1 MFQTRFKIN
10 IDYLAFA
17 LTVLFAIFIL
27 WFGWE
32 FHTVE
37 SVPSPEDDDYVERAI
52 LLRDGLIPEDPHRP
66 LLYPLLSA
74 GAGAVLGDTFKGA
87 RLVSQISA
95 AIFALMAYLLGRLC
109 FDKRVGLF
117 ALGSVLLNFFVLK
130 SGVFAASDMLFSAWA
145 MLALFWAIRV
155 SQRNQ
160 YSYIIILAL
169 FFSLAY
175 FTRYTAIALAVPIA
189 VALAIAPPVRQKQII
204 FRYIVFGAAVLV
216 FLLPHFYL
224 TIHVFGD
231 PFYNENWRN
240 LAFKLYG
247 NGDWSYYKAG
257 RMPFDG
263 LASVIGHN
271 PGHFIWSALE
281 DLAHSLTIGLAKLTG
296 NGNGLVGTPYA
307 VLFFVGLYMILRF
320 PNRKTV
326 IISSFI
332 VTYFLMV
339 NVFYVAQ
346 QRIMLPILPLCYAI
360 VGYCFWRVSVY
371 QVPKPLSINMKWLI
385 ATAIS
390 MILFVQG
397 VLLVKRL
404 DAFIRQHPTAEVT
417 AARALVTKHGTGLS
431 ILSTFKHLCN
441 HVEGSSCF
449 YLEEEYGIFREDK
462 ALYYKKINAVIKE
475 TRAEYL
481 IVGRATLRSRPE
493 DLLINRD
500 VPPFLSLVSIDE
512 NTAVYHVERP

>member
-1 MFQTRFKIN
+1 LFQTRFKIN

-17 LTVLFAIFIL
+17 LTVFFAIFIL
-27 WFGWE
+27 WFGLE
-32 FHTVE
+32 FHRIE

-52 LLRDGLIPEDPHRP
+52 QLHDGLIPKDPHRP

-74 GAGAVLGDTFKGA
+74 GAGFVLGDTFIGA

-95 AIFALMAYLLGRLC
+95 AIFALMAYLLGRLF
-109 FDKRVGLF
+109 FDKKVGLF
-117 ALGSVLLNFFVLK
+117 ALGSVILNFFVVK
-130 SGVFAASDMLFSAWA
+130 SGVVAASDMLFSAWA
-145 MLALFWAIRV
+145 MLTLFWAIRV
-155 SQRNQ
+155 SQRIQ

-189 VALAIAPPVRQKQII
+189 IALTVAPEVRPKQII

-231 PFYNENWRN
+231 PFYNENWRD

-247 NGDWSYYKAG
+247 NGDWSYYKTG

-271 PGHFIWSALE
+271 PGLFIWSALE
-281 DLAHSLTIGLAKLTG
+281 ELARSLTIGLAKLTG
-296 NGNGLVGTPYA
+296 NGNGLVGAPYA

-326 IISSFI
+326 IIVSFI

-339 NVFYVAQ
+339 NVFYVALN
-346 QRIMLPILPLCYAI
+346 RIMLPVLPLCYAI
-360 VGYCFWRVSVY
+360 VGHCIRGASDY
-371 QVPKPLSINMKWLI
+371 QSPKAFSINAKWVI
-385 ATAIS
+385 AGVIS
-390 MILFVQG
+390 LILFVQG
-397 VLLVKRL
+397 AVLVKRL
-404 DAFIRQHPTAEVT
+404 DSFIRQHPTAEVN
-417 AARALVTKHGTGLS
+417 AARTLVTKHGTGLG
-431 ILSTFKHLCN
+431 ILSTFKHLGN
-441 HVEGSSCF
+441 HVEGCGCF
-449 YLEEEYGIFREDK
+449 YLEEEFGKFRDDK
-462 ALYYKKINAVIKE
+462 AIYYEKIKAVIME
-475 TRAEYL
+475 TKAEYL
-481 IVGRATLRSRPE
+481 IVGRASLRSRPE

-500 VPPFLSLVSIDE
+500 VPSFLSLVSIDE